1 MSRRT
6 NADVK
11 GLVAALQDAG
21 VEFCVI
27 GGVAAIAH
35 GVLTPTQDL
44 DVAAPMTVENL
55 GRLLAALAPY
65 HPKHATRPDLG
76 VITASAE
83 ELTRFRLL
91 LIETDLGRLDVLKR
105 VEPIGEFH
113 ELRMVELSLVDARV
127 VRVLALD
134 QLIEVKAHLRR
145 PKDKIVEAEL
155 RAIRNRLAAST
166 NVDDSEG
173 P

>member
-1 MSRRT
+1 VTRARRT

-11 GLVAALQDAG
+11 ALLGALQDAG

-35 GVLTPTQDL
+35 GALTPTQDL

-55 GRLLAALAPY
+55 SRLLAALAPY

-76 VITASAE
+76 VITASAQ
-83 ELTRFRLL
+83 ELTHFRLL
-91 LIETDLGRLDVLKR
+91 LLDTDLGRLDVLKT
-105 VEPIGEFH
+105 VEPIGEFDQLH
-113 ELRMVELSLVDARV
+113 MSELSLVSDQL
-127 VRVLALD
+127 VRVITLD

-145 PKDKIVEAEL
+145 PKDKIVESEL
-155 RAIRNRLAAST
+155 RAIRDRLHDPA
-166 NVDDSEG
+166 
-173 P
+173 

>member
-1 MSRRT
+1 MARRT
-6 NADVK
+6 NADIR
-11 GLVAALQDAG
+11 GLLTALQEAN

-35 GVLTPTQDL
+35 GALTPTHDL

-55 GRLLAALAPY
+55 ARLLTALAP
-65 HPKHATRPDLG
+65 HRPKHATRPDLG

-91 LIETDLGRLDVLKR
+91 LLDTELGRLDVLKR
-105 VEPIGEFH
+105 VEPIGEFDQ
-113 ELRMVELSLVDARV
+113 LKSSPMPLVGERPVSVID
-127 VRVLALD
+127 LD

-145 PKDKIVEAEL
+145 PKDKLVEVEL
-155 RAIRNRLAAST
+155 RAIRDRLRA
-166 NVDDSEG
+166 G
-173 P
+173 